1 MKLQRGMMM
10 IDEKN
15 VFTEG
20 NLTGE
25 YVHTDEDRV
34 TVPSSR
40 VHNDNR
46 MPPLK
51 SHRGGETS
59 QRSMY
64 SHNREIGSSSVEDIN
79 HSLKQTSNNMLMP
92 GHIL

>member
-1 MKLQRGMMM
+1 MMM

-25 YVHTDEDRV
+25 YVHTDEDRA

-40 VHNDNR
+40 VNNNNDNR
-46 MPPLK
+46 IPPLK
-51 SHRGGETS
+51 SYRGGETS

-64 SHNREIGSSSVEDIN
+64 SHNRDMGSSSIEEIN
-79 HSLKQTSNNMLMP
+79 HSLK
-92 GHIL
+92 

>member
-40 VHNDNR
+40 VNNNNDNR

-51 SHRGGETS
+51 SYRGGETS

-64 SHNREIGSSSVEDIN
+64 SHNRDMGSSSIEEIN
-79 HSLKQTSNNMLMP
+79 HSLK
-92 GHIL
+92 

>member
-40 VHNDNR
+40 VNNNNDNR

-51 SHRGGETS
+51 SYRGGETS

-64 SHNREIGSSSVEDIN
+64 SHNREMGSSSIEEIN
-79 HSLKQTSNNMLMP
+79 HSLK
-92 GHIL
+92 

>member
-1 MKLQRGMMM
+1 MTNNNNMNTKIDALLNDTMKLQRGMMI
-10 IDEKN
+10 IDDKN
-15 VFTEG
+15 VCTEG

-40 VHNDNR
+40 VNNDAR

-51 SHRGGETS
+51 SYRGGETS
-59 QRSMY
+59 
-64 SHNREIGSSSVEDIN
+64 
-79 HSLKQTSNNMLMP
+79 
-92 GHIL
+92 

>member
-40 VHNDNR
+40 VNNNNDNR
-46 MPPLK
+46 IPPLK
-51 SHRGGETS
+51 SYRGGETS

-64 SHNREIGSSSVEDIN
+64 SHNRDMGSSSIEEIN
-79 HSLKQTSNNMLMP
+79 HSLK
-92 GHIL
+92 

>member
-15 VFTEG
+15 VFTDG

-40 VHNDNR
+40 VNNNNDNR

-51 SHRGGETS
+51 SYRGGETS

-64 SHNREIGSSSVEDIN
+64 SHNREMGSSSIEEIN
-79 HSLKQTSNNMLMP
+79 HSLK
-92 GHIL
+92 

>member
-1 MKLQRGMMM
+1 M
-10 IDEKN
+10 ILLDDKKI
-15 VFTEG
+15 EG
-20 NLTGE
+20 DIGE

-40 VHNDNR
+40 RNDPSAPASHL
-46 MPPLK
+46 PPLK
-51 SHRGGETS
+51 SHRGGGEAS

-64 SHNREIGSSSVEDIN
+64 SNYHRDMGSSSVEDIN
-79 HSLKQTSNNMLMP
+79 HSLKQTSNNMKIP

>member
-40 VHNDNR
+40 VNNNNDNR

-51 SHRGGETS
+51 SNRGGDTS

-64 SHNREIGSSSVEDIN
+64 SHNRDMGSSSIEEIN
-79 HSLKQTSNNMLMP
+79 HSLK
-92 GHIL
+92 

>member
-40 VHNDNR
+40 VNNNNDNR

-51 SHRGGETS
+51 SYRGGETS
-59 QRSMY
+59 
-64 SHNREIGSSSVEDIN
+64 
-79 HSLKQTSNNMLMP
+79 
-92 GHIL
+92 

>member
-1 MKLQRGMMM
+1 M

-40 VHNDNR
+40 VNNNNDNR
-46 MPPLK
+46 IPPLK
-51 SHRGGETS
+51 SYRGGETS

-64 SHNREIGSSSVEDIN
+64 SHNRDMGSSSIEEIN
-79 HSLKQTSNNMLMP
+79 HSLK
-92 GHIL
+92 